1 MRTVKVNYLKY
12 VKRVFLDQ
20 LKYQISVF
28 RLSKINL
35 VKITD
40 VNKNKED
47 YEIKSIYFIYSYN
60 ILLID

>member
-20 LKYQISVF
+20 LKYQILVF

-35 VKITD
+35 VKITN
-40 VNKNKED
+40 VHKNKED
-47 YEIKSIYFIYSYN
+47 YEIKSINFIYSYN
-60 ILLID
+60 ILLLD